1 VHRFHLLFVAL
12 VCSLGCGRSTPK
24 PPIANPATEGAGGG
38 DATPR
43 VAVKLALNWYP
54 EAEHGGYYAA
64 LGQGYYREAGLD
76 VEIVK
81 GGPNA
86 PVIQLVAR
94 GNMAFGISNA
104 DGLLLGRAQDAP
116 VVALMAPLQTS
127 PRSIMVHES
136 SGIAEFADLPK
147 LKTLAVNDSQPF
159 FRFLSKRVPLF
170 GVTIVPYQGT
180 VAMFLLKEDYGQ
192 QAYVFSEPFTAKQEG
207 GDPKSL
213 LVADLGFN
221 PYTSI
226 LFTREEFLRENAEVV
241 RGMVAASIRG
251 WEHYLAKPEETNR
264 QIHEINPD
272 MGLEALA
279 YGVEALAP
287 LVRNETADAQGIGRM
302 SAERW
307 QTLADQLVEIDS
319 LEAGAVR
326 PEEAFTTEFLP
337 E

>member
-1 VHRFHLLFVAL
+1 MI
-12 VCSLGCGRSTPK
+12 P
-24 PPIANPATEGAGGG
+24 
-38 DATPR
+38 
-43 VAVKLALNWYP
+43 
-54 EAEHGGYYAA
+54 
-64 LGQGYYREAGLD
+64 
-76 VEIVK
+76 
-81 GGPNA
+81 
-86 PVIQLVAR
+86 LVAR

-127 PRSIMVHES
+127 PRAIMVHES
-136 SGIAEFADLPK
+136 SGIEDFADLAK
-147 LKTLAVNDSQPF
+147 LKTLAVSDSQPF

-180 VAMFLLKEDYGQ
+180 VAMFLRKEDYGQ
-192 QAYVFSEPFTAKQEG
+192 QAYIFSEPFTAKQEG

-226 LFTREEFLRENAEVV
+226 LFTREEFLRENTAVV
-241 RGMVAASIRG
+241 RGMVAPSIRG
-251 WEHYLAKPEETNR
+251 WEHYLAEPEETNR
-264 QIHEINPD
+264 YIHEINPE

-279 YGVEALAP
+279 FGVEALEP

-307 QTLADQLVEIDS
+307 QTLADQLVEIES

-326 PEEAFTTEFLP
+326 PQEAFTTEFLP